1 MKFDST
7 GKALEDSAKFWLF
20 VKLILDLWTYDEF
33 LTTET
38 ADGILWNFVADWWIG
53 KHYFIISYA
62 VSHATALMY
71 PPQQCNIP
79 NYKICSRLLCS
90 YLLYEIEREVPVTKE
105 KFNEPLKLVMIFK
118 LKRRTIGDME
128 IDLRLEFETNA
139 DTLRSFWGLY
149 LCVQVW
155 FIWFMYAQCSWMW
168 FMYVHCAY
176 ACVGCMCVRYRY

>member
-1 MKFDST
+1 
-7 GKALEDSAKFWLF
+7 
-20 VKLILDLWTYDEF
+20 
-33 LTTET
+33 
-38 ADGILWNFVADWWIG
+38 
-53 KHYFIISYA
+53 
-62 VSHATALMY
+62 MY

-139 DTLRSFWGLY
+139 DTLRSF
-149 LCVQVW
+149 
-155 FIWFMYAQCSWMW
+155 
-168 FMYVHCAY
+168 
-176 ACVGCMCVRYRY
+176 